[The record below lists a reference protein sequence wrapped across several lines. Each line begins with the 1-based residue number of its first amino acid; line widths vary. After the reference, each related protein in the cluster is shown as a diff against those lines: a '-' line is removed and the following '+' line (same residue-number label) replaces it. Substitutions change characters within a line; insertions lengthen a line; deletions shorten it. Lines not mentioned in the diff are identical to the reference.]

1 MNNKD
6 PLELFL
12 KLHSVLIDKEINSCE
27 ERTLKNVFIAEK
39 ELVISLVE
47 FVKYITTTDKDK
59 LQSELNEILETSEN
73 HLINVDEIKRGAL
86 LYAENKRGEESD
98 RG

>member
-1 MNNKD
+1 MNDKN
-6 PLELFL
+6 PLDLFL

-27 ERTLKNVFIAEK
+27 EGTLKNVFIAEK

-73 HLINVDEIKRGAL
+73 HLINVDEIKREAL

>member
-1 MNNKD
+1 MNDKN
-6 PLELFL
+6 PLDLFL
-12 KLHSVLIDKEINSCE
+12 KLHSVLIDKEINSCTE
-27 ERTLKNVFIAEK
+27 ESLKNIFIAEK

-73 HLINVDEIKRGAL
+73 YLINVDEIKREAL

-98 RG
+98 RR